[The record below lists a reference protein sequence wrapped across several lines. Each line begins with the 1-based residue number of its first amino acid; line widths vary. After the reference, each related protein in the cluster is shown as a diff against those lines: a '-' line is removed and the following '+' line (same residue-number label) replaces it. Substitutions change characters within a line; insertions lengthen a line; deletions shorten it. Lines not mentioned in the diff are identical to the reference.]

1 MLYSRSVGPRTVHIK
16 EKKMGRPLKIAK
28 AQTVITLT
36 ATVAATS
43 RITVSSTANVTA
55 GMPFVIATTTGGL
68 TAGTTYYVLTVVNGT
83 IITASTTPI
92 DANVTSTPATLTDAG
107 PVTVSM
113 TVFPVDT
120 YFDNPVGVSNTYGVV
135 GGNTAIYGQQIAAN
149 VAIGVTGTGTIY
161 STASSDVVSGVG
173 TDFASTVAA
182 GSWIGSDA
190 GTQAGYVATINGIVT
205 VTTASSAAA
214 TDRITV
220 TDSTGLAVGGAIVF
234 AAAIGGLT
242 AGTVYFV
249 QALPTTTT
257 LTVSLTQGGAL
268 IQLTDDTVVTTGTQD
283 VVLLVA
289 NSAIAMSAS
298 AWYYSTVETG
308 YIIRQKGKTKYL
320 VKGST
325 SGLIAPCYTADLADA
340 ALTPNTMNIVATLAD
355 TSTVNVKTVNDYW
368 ASDFSDNKYV
378 ASFNGAAAAPAGTLY
393 PIVDIASS

>member
-1 MLYSRSVGPRTVHIK
+1 
-16 EKKMGRPLKIAK
+16 MGRPLKIAK

-36 ATVAATS
+36 ATVASTS

-68 TAGTTYYVLTVVNGT
+68 TAGTTYYVLTVVDGT
-83 IITASTTPI
+83 RITASTIPI

-107 PVTVSM
+107 PVTVAM

-149 VAIGVTGTGTIY
+149 VAIGVAGAGTIY

-173 TDFASTVAA
+173 TDFASTLAV

-190 GTQAGYVATINGIVT
+190 STQSGYVATINGIIT
-205 VTTASSAAA
+205 VTTASSDSV

-220 TDSTGLAVGGAIVF
+220 DDSTGLAVGGAIVF
-234 AAAIGGLT
+234 AAAIGGLA

-249 QALPTTTT
+249 QALPTGTT

-268 IQLTDDTVVTTGTQD
+268 LPLSTDTVVTTGTQD
-283 VVLLVA
+283 AVVLVA
-289 NSAIAMSAS
+289 NSAIAMSDS

-325 SGLIAPCYTADLADA
+325 SGLIAPCYTANLSNA
-340 ALTPNTMNIVATLAD
+340 ALTPNTMNIVATKVD
-355 TSTVNVKTVNDYW
+355 TSTVRVKTVNDYW

-378 ASFNGAAAAPAGTLY
+378 ASFNGAATAPAGTLY